1 MLDLQHLE
9 YLVTIEEKGT
19 LSAAAE
25 ALHVSQPA
33 LTRAM
38 QRLEANLGQSLFLR
52 RKNRVELNEA
62 GRLAVECA
70 RLVLEAAGD
79 MERRMDAYRQSQMT
93 IAVGACGPG
102 PLWVLTAALT
112 TLCPG
117 MKLTSEVAPGE
128 ALLRGLEKDAY
139 QFIVLDAPVER
150 PGVLCR
156 GYVTERLMLSV
167 PPAHPLAGKSE
178 VAIGELN
185 GLTMLLYGD
194 LGVWQRLHDTRMRGV
209 NFIVQESREAF
220 EQLVRASDLPCFA
233 TNLSR
238 RFTPAARE
246 RALIPIR
253 DDEAAIRFYLCARE
267 KQRGL
272 LERLVRLQG

>member
-1 MLDLQHLE
+1 MLELQHLE

-167 PPAHPLAGKSE
+167 PPAHPLAEKSE
-178 VAIGELN
+178 VEIDELN

-272 LERLVRLQG
+272 LERLVQLQG

>member
-1 MLDLQHLE
+1 MLELQHLE